1 MSKVNKSVLA
11 LALGL
16 ITIMGVAGAAS
27 ARWGGPMGGGP
38 CGYGYNQDAAQAL
51 SPEAQK
57 IMESAYDK
65 MAPLV
70 MELRA
75 KQDEFTAKLYSGA
88 DSKTMDALGKDITRL
103 QTQVTEARLALQQ
116 QLAQA
121 GVPLRYAAG
130 GCMMAGGMMGGG
142 MRGPGPCAR
151 Q

>member
-11 LALGL
+11 LALSL
-16 ITIMGVAGAAS
+16 ITIMSVAGVAN

-38 CGYGYNQDAAQAL
+38 CGYAYSQDAAQTL

-57 IMESAYDK
+57 IMESAHDK

-70 MELRA
+70 LELRA
-75 KQDEFTAKLYSGA
+75 KQDEFTSKLYSGA
-88 DSKTMDALGKDITRL
+88 DSKTMDALSKDIARL

-121 GVPLRYAAG
+121 GVPLRHVAG
-130 GCMMAGGMMGGG
+130 GGMMGGGMMGGG
-142 MRGPGPCAR
+142 MRGPCAWR
-151 Q
+151 